1 MRRKEGIGEQDWAN
15 RMISASDR
23 GCGGSLGA
31 VVVVGL
37 MVARVFSEILS
48 LFDFSVTADFDGG
61 GGERLWEACCG
72 LYSRVLFL
80 CCAGRVSCGF
90 LAGVFLIL
98 LSAY

>member
-1 MRRKEGIGEQDWAN
+1 MRRKEGIGEPDWAN

-48 LFDFSVTADFDGG
+48 RRKFDGG
-61 GGERLWEACCG
+61 GGERLREACCG
-72 LYSRVLFL
+72 HYSRVLFL
-80 CCAGRVSCGF
+80 CCAGRVSCGI
-90 LAGVFLIL
+90 LAGVF
-98 LSAY
+98 